1 MEMRKRIMPPSHSA
15 LRKDRSHEFGLLLDA
30 VLNEPHKVKEIVTA
44 NPEVLY
50 ETCIIQGQS

>member
-1 MEMRKRIMPPSHSA
+1 MPPSHSA
-15 LRKDRSHEFGLLLDA
+15 LKKDRSHEFGLLLDA